1 MYFKAKVLLTSLQ
14 RQADAAGKKPGS
26 GILDH
31 MEVGDEVFGEAVE
44 EITAIVELRS
54 YEATPN
60 GTLMSSAGQE
70 NTSYASVVAAEGS
83 QIVLS
88 CGVADD
94 SERRRVQRIDRAMA
108 HSGVCTQ
115 PGTVAMKTYRMSDG

>member
-1 MYFKAKVLLTSLQ
+1 MRTFAEALWGTVANKSCGRQSQTTSGFLC
-14 RQADAAGKKPGS
+14 
-26 GILDH
+26 
-31 MEVGDEVFGEAVE
+31 
-44 EITAIVELRS
+44 
-54 YEATPN
+54 
-60 GTLMSSAGQE
+60 QE